1 MKRRR
6 QTVLRVYPNKG
17 NPFHQKVCTVV
28 AALEGEG
35 MSQSEAVMHLLQLQV
50 LSYTEKRIAGLAP
63 CRQHASEY
71 SAATASVNGASQ
83 IEIPPPSR
91 ASVAIP
97 DSSAE
102 RRLDDSN
109 TSITPSERQSGSAT
123 SQRDEA
129 STPKASK
136 LLSLGVSTKRAIDG

>member
-6 QTVLRVYPNKG
+6 QTVLRVYPSKG
-17 NPFHQKVCTVV
+17 NPFHEKVCAVV
-28 AALEGEG
+28 AALESEG

-50 LSYTEKRIAGLAP
+50 LSYNEKRIAGLAP

-71 SAATASVNGASQ
+71 NAVTASAKGASR
-83 IEIPPPSR
+83 IEIPAPAR

-97 DSSAE
+97 DSSAD

-109 TSITPSERQSGSAT
+109 TSITPSQRQSGSAT

-129 STPKASK
+129 STPQASK
-136 LLSLGVSTKRAIDG
+136 LLSLGVSTKRANDG